1 MSWYAKR
8 FADGRIGL
16 RAGGGL
22 QEFKEVFE
30 AFAKTRPG
38 AALFC
43 QVDENDGSATVF
55 LTPDATEFAAMI
67 QATQSEPPPATD
79 RVMLLVG

>member
-1 MSWYAKR
+1 MSWYTKR

-16 RAGGGL
+16 TPRGGM

-30 AFAKTRPG
+30 AFAKTQPG
-38 AALFC
+38 SALFC
-43 QVDENDGSATVF
+43 EFNEEDGSATVF
-55 LTPDATEFAAMI
+55 LTPAASEFAAMI
-67 QATQSEPPPATD
+67 QAAESDPPKPSD